1 MFQRLVPSQI
11 IGPAVP
17 QALRE
22 RHGER
27 IAGLLDKADA
37 VMAGRDETA
46 VSQRTA
52 VFVFTIR
59 IVSALIAYVSQV
71 LLARWLGGYEYGVF
85 VWVWTAVIICGG
97 LSCLGFPSAIVRFI
111 PEYRLSGDLA
121 SLRGV
126 IFGSRFY
133 STLAATSIA
142 ATGMLALWLFEDAVS
157 SIYAMPFFLAL
168 ICMPMLSLGDV
179 QEGVARAFNWMNL
192 ALSPKFLIRP
202 LLILVAMVIALA
214 LGWPPT
220 ALTALGASIA
230 AVWLTT
236 IGQMLLIDRRL
247 SNTVETGSRQMHSR
261 TWILISLPI
270 FLVEGFYV
278 LLTNVDILIAGFY
291 LPADRVA
298 IYFAAVKTLA
308 LVHFVYYAV
317 RAASAHRYAHFF
329 NAGDP
334 KAYQNYV
341 RNTVLWTFWPSVA
354 MATVIL
360 ILGKFLLAL
369 FGPEFTVGYP
379 LLFVLVI
386 GILARASVGPAESV
400 LTMSGQQNL
409 CAAIYGATL
418 LVNILLNVSLIP
430 LFGLYGAAW
439 ATTFAMIF
447 EGLALYSI
455 ALRRL
460 GLHMFIFAPAHNNAT
475 GKG

>member
-11 IGPAVP
+11 YGQFIGPAVP
-17 QALRE
+17 HALRA

-27 IAGLLDKADA
+27 IAKLLDKADSI
-37 VMAGRDETA
+37 MDGRDETA

-52 VFVFTIR
+52 VFVFAIR
-59 IVSALIAYVSQV
+59 IVSAFIAYVSQV

-97 LSCLGFPSAIVRFI
+97 LACLGFPSAIVRFI
-111 PEYRLSGDLA
+111 PEYRLSRDLA

-133 STLAATSIA
+133 STIAATCIA

-157 SIYAMPFFLAL
+157 GVYAVPFFLAL
-168 ICMPMLSLGDV
+168 ICMPMLALGDV

-202 LLILVAMVIALA
+202 VLILVAMVIVLA

-220 ALTALGASIA
+220 ASTALGASIA

-236 IGQMLLIDRRL
+236 IGQMWLINRRL
-247 SNTVETGSRQMHSR
+247 SEAVEAGPRQMHPK

-278 LLTNVDILIAGFY
+278 LLTNIDILIAGFY
-291 LPADRVA
+291 LPADRIA

-329 NAGDP
+329 NAGDRQ
-334 KAYQNYV
+334 AYRDYV

-354 MATVIL
+354 MAAVIL
-360 ILGKFLLAL
+360 ILGKVLLAL
-369 FGPEFTVGYP
+369 FGPGFSEGYP

-386 GILARASVGPAESV
+386 GIIARRLCRASRKRAHHVGTTKPLRSDLWCNTVGQHPA
-400 LTMSGQQNL
+400 QR
-409 CAAIYGATL
+409 
-418 LVNILLNVSLIP
+418 
-430 LFGLYGAAW
+430 
-439 ATTFAMIF
+439 
-447 EGLALYSI
+447 LADP
-455 ALRRL
+455 ALRTVRCCM
-460 GLHMFIFAPAHNNAT
+460 GGRHAR
-475 GKG
+475 